1 MLGGAGNVVR
11 NLVALGAKPH
21 FMAAVGDDIAGREVT
36 RLIGEQEGVEPVIV
50 VEAERQ
56 TTIKTRFFAAS
67 QQLLRVDRET
77 VGAAE
82 RSRRASAS
90 A

>member
-1 MLGGAGNVVR
+1 M
-11 NLVALGAKPH
+11 
-21 FMAAVGDDIAGREVT
+21 T

-56 TTIKTRFFAAS
+56 TTIKTRFLAAS

-77 VGAAE
+77 SAPLG